1 MLTRFRN
8 VVTNDHMSYSLV
20 RTSMSL
26 DRSTLATLDD
36 LAKRWSVSKAEVMRR
51 SIRKAKED
59 ADLESRRP
67 SPLEALR
74 WLQEGGGLSV
84 AESAEFK
91 REIQAEREAKR
102 LWWEK

>member
-1 MLTRFRN
+1 
-8 VVTNDHMSYSLV
+8 
-20 RTSMSL
+20 MSL
-26 DRSTLATLDD
+26 DRGTLATLDD

-51 SIRKAKED
+51 SIRKAKEE

-67 SPLEALR
+67 SPLDALH

-84 AESAEFK
+84 AESADYK